1 MPSITFGSDTQFA
14 GTYRL
19 YAKAR
24 WADAW
29 VIEER
34 AVLNSVTISAQ
45 PSVPTASFSYRYGP
59 ALERDATTWAMRN
72 KVNIEGWFIAIEI
85 DTPESIAAGDVSLCH
100 QWVGYVDA
108 VAESERGA
116 VFYDG
121 ALRATGLQQF
131 SCVGIINALAF
142 EQVDR
147 TFFNCNAN
155 DPFGR
160 VEIGLSPP
168 IFNRL
173 ITDRETDDDDR
184 PEQSRA
190 VAKVAEP
197 PGGPTGKSFLHIFE
211 KIYGRASDTTTHNPW
226 STRDIAEHLIDRYAP
241 RDFEGESIIKFRWK
255 SDALAKL
262 PDADRPMLD
271 CAGKNLLQCL
281 DELITASKLLGY
293 YATYVVDAS
302 VPWIELSTYTLT
314 ETAITTD
321 DYTVPANADTVDLML
336 FADPSTSYTTQFNLS
351 QLYNQVIARGAKR
364 QVVATFLPK
373 DSSVDTTRHMQPSWS
388 TTLASDQQTKVTA
401 VSTSIPTA
409 DQIEKK
415 LQIYDSPQFAA
426 VNSHFILRTTPA
438 WDFQIGSQRLFEQEK
453 DIEGTDKD
461 YYPSPQHLRVLE
473 NLPLLENINYTAGF
487 AQSALGV
494 RPRRFLAM
502 QVFSP
507 EYSITT
513 GAPTVL
519 TPHASNLMYWGNRH
533 KRTYYWT
540 ATQPPFSIE
549 ATALTNAIGVAL
561 KVNGASQYQLTTSSV
576 VSSDL
581 VPHLPQISWT
591 QLRVTLALEEDRR
604 LEQRWPATVTA
615 LDAVRRLY
623 IDAPNMQKNRIL
635 AGTLLWTDDQ
645 VYSVPSTTTI
655 RDDTTKLL
663 SIAKRAAAW
672 FTKPRKILRV
682 RTARTTSEIKLGKLI
697 TTIETGTVQEQTINT
712 VVTQMAFSFSDRAPA
727 SMEIETQSGQL
738 DPLAFLP
745 PSWQST

>member
-1 MPSITFGSDTQFA
+1 MPTVTFGSDTQFA

-116 VFYDG
+116 VLYDG
-121 ALRATGLQQF
+121 VLRATGLQQF

-147 TFFNCNAN
+147 TFFNSNAT
-155 DPFGR
+155 GT
-160 VEIGLSPP
+160 VKAEIALSPP

-173 ITDRETDDDDR
+173 VTDRETDDDDR

-190 VAKVAEP
+190 TAKIAEP
-197 PGGPTGKSFLHIFE
+197 TGGPTAKSFLHIFQ
-211 KIYGRASDTTTHNPW
+211 KVYGRNNDTDTFNAW
-226 STRDIAEHLIDRYAP
+226 STRDICEHLIDRYAP

-271 CAGKNLLQCL
+271 CTGKNLLQCL

-293 YATYVVDAS
+293 YATYVLDTGVQ
-302 VPWIELSTYTLT
+302 WIELNTYTLT

-336 FADPSTSYTTQFNLS
+336 FEDPATSYTTQFNLS
-351 QLYNQVIARGAKR
+351 QLYNQVLARGAKR
-364 QVVATFLPK
+364 QVVATLNIGASNSGHFTPAW
-373 DSSVDTTRHMQPSWS
+373 SSTLS
-388 TTLASDQQTKVTA
+388 TARNDKITA
-401 VSTSIPTA
+401 VSSSLPLA

-426 VNSHFILRTTPA
+426 VDSAFVLRTNT
-438 WDFQIGSQRLFEQEK
+438 WNFQVGAIRLFEQEK
-453 DIEGTDKD
+453 DIEGTDQD

-487 AQSALGV
+487 SQTALGV
-494 RPRRFLAM
+494 RPRRFLEM

-540 ATQPPFSIE
+540 AAQPPFSIE
-549 ATALTNAIGVAL
+549 AKPLKNAIGVAL
-561 KVNGASQYQLTTSSV
+561 KVNGASQYQLWNDTDSR
-576 VSSDL
+576 VSSTL
-581 VPHLPQISWT
+581 VPHLPFIA
-591 QLRVTLALEEDRR
+591 LRELKVTLALEEDRR

-623 IDAPNMQKNRIL
+623 IDVPNCQKNRIL
-635 AGTLLWTDDQ
+635 AGTLLWTDNQ
-645 VYSVPSTTTI
+645 VYSVPTTTTI

-672 FTKPRKILRV
+672 FTQPRKILRV
-682 RTARTTSEIKLGKLI
+682 RTARTTSGVKLGKLI
-697 TTIETGTVQEQTINT
+697 EKIETATVQEQTINT
-712 VVTQMAFSFSDRAPA
+712 VVTQLAFSFSDRAPG